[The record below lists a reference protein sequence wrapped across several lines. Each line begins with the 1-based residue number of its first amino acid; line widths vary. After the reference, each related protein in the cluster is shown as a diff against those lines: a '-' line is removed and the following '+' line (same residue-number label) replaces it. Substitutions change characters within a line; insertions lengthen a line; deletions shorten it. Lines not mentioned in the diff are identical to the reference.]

1 MIWRTTLLTLMT
13 LTLALTVALSHPAR
27 AEGPRILVMG
37 DSLMA
42 MNRLLGG
49 SVAQALGDTLGV
61 PVQDQSVPGARHF
74 FGVPLLNAAGLK
86 ISAQLTGGPWD
97 YVVLNGYGN
106 DLMFGCGCGLCT
118 RMMNRLISPDGTA
131 GAIPDLVTKLRAT
144 GARVIYTG
152 YLRTPGVMSPVESC
166 GPLGDEMDHR
176 LTLMADRDPGISF
189 VLLSD
194 LVTQDGDRSY
204 HGIDMVHP
212 SVKGSRAIAARIA
225 ARITK

>member
-1 MIWRTTLLTLMT
+1 MIWRLALLILTLC
-13 LTLALTVALSHPAR
+13 LAPPAQ
-27 AEGPRILVMG
+27 AEAPRILVMG

-49 SVAQALGDTLGV
+49 SVAQALSDTLGV

-74 FGVPLLNAAGLK
+74 FALPILNAAGLK

-106 DLMFGCGCGLCT
+106 DLMFGCGCGTCT
-118 RMMNRLISPDGTA
+118 RMMTRLISPDGTQ
-131 GAIPDLVTKLRAT
+131 GAIPDLVAKLRAT

-152 YLRTPGVMSPVESC
+152 YLRTPGVTSPVESC
-166 GPLGDEMDHR
+166 GPLGDEMDRR
-176 LTLMADRDPGISF
+176 LTLMADRDPGIRF

-194 LVTQDGDRSY
+194 LVTQDGDRSF
-204 HGIDMVHP
+204 HGVDMVHP

-225 ARITK
+225 AQIGK

>member
-1 MIWRTTLLTLMT
+1 MIWRMALLILTLC
-13 LTLALTVALSHPAR
+13 LSHPAQ
-27 AEGPRILVMG
+27 ADSPRILVMG

-61 PVQDQSVPGARHF
+61 KVQDQSVPGARF
-74 FGVPLLNAAGLK
+74 FFPVPILNAAGLK
-86 ISAQLTGGPWD
+86 ISAQLTEGPWD

-106 DLMFGCGCGLCT
+106 DLMFGCGCGTCT
-118 RMMNRLISPDGTA
+118 RMMNRLISPDGTV
-131 GAIPDLVTKLRAT
+131 GAIPDLVTNLRAS
-144 GARVIYTG
+144 GAKVIYTG
-152 YLRTPGVMSPVESC
+152 YMRTPGVLSPVESC
-166 GPLGDEMDHR
+166 GPLGDEMDRR

-225 ARITK
+225 ALIGK